1 MVRRAKRDLALFNA
15 LFVFLSSMG
24 LYLTLGVAT
33 AFAASGTSFEITD
46 GNTAGANDWDG
57 NGAAYHI
64 TAKDDVCGN
73 SAEDMIVSSTKLD
86 DEPWPLDNGQVL
98 GKGDLCKVW
107 TGYEQL
113 TNGDIVFLFGWLRD
127 TNVGEVTVYVP
138 IADTALAGRAGDLMF
153 RFFYESSS
161 SSITVDE
168 LAWNGSSWVDSG
180 SSVAFDF
187 GISAETKFSE
197 VAINLMDAGILP
209 RGSAECAQLVTGDVI
224 TETGEQG
231 NANPTLKD
239 FVDLPPLSLNNCATV
254 TVIKDTNPEGYN
266 GPFIFDL
273 VGANYSQTNQSLA
286 GDGSTQVYTDV
297 VPGSYSLTEDDPS
310 ALGFALESIVCD
322 GVDVT
327 GSTFT
332 VAVSGNHTC
341 VITNEALPGSITL
354 VKTVNNANGSTA
366 TADDFQAELDGADV
380 AWSTAIPV
388 EVGSYVASET
398 MLVPGYTASAWGGD
412 CAAGGS
418 VDIGPGEHKTC
429 TITNSDAP
437 LSVQLEKSATP
448 ASRPEPGGLFEFT
461 LTITNTSNEPVTITD
476 LDDTRAGESP
486 DYAINCDALIGDV
499 LASGASTS
507 CTYHAT
513 YTDAGVYPNDADVE
527 VTDDDGRTAID
538 DATATVTVDDVESTM
553 TVTKTAGVASLP
565 EPGGNVTYTVTVKN
579 ESAVD
584 DLTIDSI
591 VDDQFGV
598 LTGDADCQVGTVLAP
613 GAICG
618 FTFVGAVTGAPGY
631 SHTNVVTVEGTDEDG
646 LELFD
651 TDDANVVIT
660 DVPSSITVTKTPSVS
675 TVNEPG
681 APVTFTVEV
690 ENTSAVDTV
699 RIDSL
704 IDDVF
709 GDLDGV
715 GDCSA
720 PQTLVP
726 GATYECSFTEQIS
739 GDAGYVHT
747 NTVTASGVDD
757 DGAAVSDDD
766 DAVVTVVDVLPQ
778 ITVLKSAGVANVPE
792 PGGDVTYTVQVT
804 NNSVENVTL
813 TSLSDDRF
821 GVLAGDADC
830 QVGTVLAPG
839 ATCSFTFV
847 GAVSGDA
854 GDSHVNVVTAV
865 AVDNEQNEA
874 TDDDDATV
882 GFTDVLPVINVVKT
896 ANPTGLDEPGG
907 LVDFEVT
914 VTNQSV
920 EAVWLTSL
928 VDDQFGDVFGLS
940 ADCAALENSLL
951 DPGESVPCSFD
962 ELITGNAGF
971 VHTNVVTGTAEDNEG
986 NEATDDD
993 DAVVAIGDLPASIE
1007 ITKTPSVGSVDENG
1021 AWVEFTLVITN
1032 TSLVDAVTITDLTD
1046 SVYGDL
1052 DDPDNVL
1059 VDENTCDEVVGVE
1072 LAAAGGSVECSFL
1085 GFVGGNA
1092 GDVHNNVATVTGVD
1106 DDQNEVSDD
1115 DDATVTI
1122 GDVASSIDVTKTP
1135 SVETVLEPGDTVTFT
1150 VVVTNTSPVDTVTI
1164 DSLVDDIYGDLDGQ
1178 GTCSLG
1184 EGGIVLEP
1192 GEDYTCAFDGPVEG
1206 QPGYLHVN
1214 TVTAEGYDDDDNP
1227 VSDED
1232 DAEVEVLDVP
1242 SSIEVTK
1249 TASVTTILEPGGLV
1263 TFTVTVTNTSEVDS
1277 VTIDSLVDDIYG
1289 DLDGKGTCAADFILE
1304 PGDSYSCSFQGQ
1316 VSGSAGTVHHNTV
1329 TVEGTDDDENPVD
1342 DTDDETVTVI
1352 QNPGTVSGLVWFD
1365 ADDDGIQDAGEPGV
1379 AGVAVE
1385 LVPSTPS
1392 GYSAT
1397 TVTGADGRYLF
1408 SGVPTGSYLVRVT
1421 APAGFTG
1428 WAKVDQGGN
1437 DAIDSDVS
1445 FIVGSNVSTRAGKA
1459 ETGAFVVAPG
1469 GSAVLDGGLVVE
1481 VLQVVVTTTTVPPV
1495 TASTLPFTG
1504 FEAGQTITL
1513 GLMALL
1519 AGGMFLLVGRRKD
1532 EEPVTATRARWSD

>member
-1 MVRRAKRDLALFNA
+1 MVRRANRNLALFNA

-33 AFAASGTSFEITD
+33 ALAASGTSFEITD
-46 GNTAGANDWDG
+46 GNTAGAADWDG

-64 TAKDDVCGN
+64 TAKNDVCGN
-73 SAEDMIVSSTKLD
+73 NAEDMIVSSTKLD
-86 DEPWPLDNGQVL
+86 DDPWPLDNGQVL

-113 TNGDIVFLFGWLRD
+113 TNGDIVFLFAWLRD

-153 RFFYESSS
+153 RFFYESNS

-180 SSVAFDF
+180 STVAFDF
-187 GISAETKFSE
+187 GISADTKFSE

-209 RGSAECAQLVTGDVI
+209 RGTADCAQLVTGDVI

-266 GPFIFDL
+266 GPFVFDL

-286 GDGSTQVYTDV
+286 GDGSSKTYTDV

-310 ALGFALESIVCD
+310 ALGFALDSIVCD

-332 VAVSGNHTC
+332 VAASGNHTC

-366 TADDFQAELDGADV
+366 TTADFQAKLNGSNV
-380 AWSTAIPV
+380 AWNTAIPV
-388 EVGSYVASET
+388 PVGSYTASET
-398 MLVPGYTASAWGGD
+398 MLVPGFTASAWGGD
-412 CAAGGS
+412 CSAGGA
-418 VDIGPGEHKTC
+418 VDIGPGQHKTC

-437 LSVQLEKSATP
+437 LSVQLEKSASP

-476 LDDTRAGESP
+476 LDDTRAGDAP
-486 DYAINCDALIGDV
+486 DYAINCGALLGDV
-499 LASGASTS
+499 LAAGGSTS

-527 VTDDDGRTAID
+527 VTDDDGRTAVD
-538 DATATVTVDDVESTM
+538 DATATVTVDDVESTI

-565 EPGGNVTYTVTVKN
+565 EPGGNVTYTVTIKN
-579 ESAVD
+579 ESSVD

-598 LTGDADCQVGTVLAP
+598 LAGDADCKVGTVLAP
-613 GAICG
+613 GATCG
-618 FTFVGAVTGAPGY
+618 FTFVGSVTGVPGY

-660 DVPSSITVTKTPSVS
+660 DVPSSIDVTKTPSVS

-681 APVTFTVEV
+681 APVTFNVEV

-699 RIDSL
+699 RIDTL
-704 IDDVF
+704 IDSVF
-709 GDLDGV
+709 GNLAGQGTCTV
-715 GDCSA
+715 

-726 GATYECSFTEQIS
+726 GAVYECSFTKQIS
-739 GDAGYVHT
+739 GDAGFVH
-747 NTVTASGVDD
+747 NNVVTATGVDD
-757 DGAAVSDDD
+757 DGAPVTDND
-766 DAVVTVVDVLPQ
+766 DATVTVVDVLPL
-778 ITVLKSAGVANVPE
+778 ITVVKTAGVATLPE
-792 PGGDVTYTVQVT
+792 PGGNVTYTVQVT
-804 NNSVENVTL
+804 NDSVENVTL
-813 TSLSDDRF
+813 TSLSDDKF

-830 QVGTVLAPG
+830 MVGTVLAPA

-882 GFTDVLPVINVVKT
+882 GFTDVLPVITVVKT
-896 ANPTGLDEPGG
+896 ATPTTLDEPGG
-907 LVDFEVT
+907 LVDFEVS

-928 VDDQFGDVFGLS
+928 VDDVFGDVFGLS
-940 ADCAALENSLL
+940 AGCAALDGRRL
-951 DPGESVPCSFD
+951 DPGASASCSFD
-962 ELITGNAGF
+962 ELVTGNAGY

-986 NEATDDD
+986 NQATDDD
-993 DAVVAIGDLPASIE
+993 DAVVAIGDLPASID
-1007 ITKTPSVGSVDENG
+1007 ITKTPSVESVDENG
-1021 AWVEFTLVITN
+1021 GWVEFTLVITN
-1032 TSLVDAVTITDLTD
+1032 TSLVDSVTITDLVD
-1046 SVYGDL
+1046 SVFGDL
-1052 DDPDNVL
+1052 ADPANAL
-1059 VDENTCDEVVGVE
+1059 VDENTCDEVVGTE
-1072 LAAAGGSVECSFL
+1072 LVAGESVECSFL
-1085 GFVGGNA
+1085 GFVAGNA

-1106 DDQNEVSDD
+1106 DDDNEVSDE

-1122 GDVASSIDVTKTP
+1122 GDVESSIDVTKTP
-1135 SVETVLEPGDTVTFT
+1135 SVATVLEPGDIVTFT
-1150 VVVTNTSPVDTVTI
+1150 VVVTNTSPVDTIVIT
-1164 DSLVDDIYGDLDGQ
+1164 SLVDDVFGDLDGQ

-1192 GEDYTCAFDGPVEG
+1192 GDSYTCSFDGLVEG

-1214 TVTAEGYDDDDNP
+1214 TVTAEGFDDDQNP
-1227 VSDED
+1227 ASDED

-1249 TASVTTILEPGGLV
+1249 TASVTQILEPGGLV

-1277 VTIDSLVDDIYG
+1277 VIIDSLVDDIYG
-1289 DLDGKGTCAADFILE
+1289 DLDGKGTCEADFILD
-1304 PGDSYSCSFQGQ
+1304 PGESYSCSFQGQ
-1316 VSGSAGTVHHNTV
+1316 VSGSAGTVHLNTV
-1329 TVEGTDDDENPVD
+1329 TVEGTDDDENPVED
-1342 DTDDETVTVI
+1342 ADDETVTVI
-1352 QNPGTVSGLVWFD
+1352 QNPGTVAGLVWFD
-1365 ADDDGIQDAGEPGV
+1365 ADDDGIQDAGEPGI

-1385 LVPSTPS
+1385 LVPSATS

-1408 SGVPTGSYLVRVT
+1408 SGVPTGSYQVRMS
-1421 APAGFTG
+1421 APAGFSG

-1437 DAIDSDVS
+1437 DAVDSDVS
-1445 FIVGSNVSTRAGKA
+1445 FIVDSNVSTRAGKA
-1459 ETGAFVVAPG
+1459 QTAGFALAPG
-1469 GSAVLDGGLVVE
+1469 GAAVLDGGLVVE

-1504 FEAGQTITL
+1504 FEAGQTIAL
-1513 GLMALL
+1513 GLLALL

-1532 EEPVTATRARWSD
+1532 EEPVAANRARWSD